1 MIGFL
6 NLWAFVL
13 LPLPALIWFFAPTL
27 PARSAVAVPGSVLAT
42 LRQLAGARDEDRA
55 GPPAGL
61 LLRFVGWAALV
72 VALAG
77 PHQERAPL
85 LSPSGRDVAIAL
97 DLSASM
103 GETDMGAAESGAGA
117 LARIDLIRGA
127 LGDFMRGRAGDRV
140 SLIGFGTEAYLIAPL
155 TFDVGAAADML
166 DEVKIGLPGRRT
178 DLGQAI
184 GLTVQMMRAEPE
196 GERLLI
202 LISDGETN
210 VGALAAKDAARLAAE
225 AGLKIIVIGFA
236 RELDA
241 GGEEQMRAIADATE
255 GRFFTAGDPALLE
268 AIYREIELI
277 APVAAPDPE
286 NAPIDN
292 WRWPPLLI
300 AFIAALTIGWREHV
314 DP

>member
-1 MIGFL
+1 
-6 NLWAFVL
+6 
-13 LPLPALIWFFAPTL
+13 
-27 PARSAVAVPGSVLAT
+27 
-42 LRQLAGARDEDRA
+42 
-55 GPPAGL
+55 
-61 LLRFVGWAALV
+61 
-72 VALAG
+72 
-77 PHQERAPL
+77 
-85 LSPSGRDVAIAL
+85 
-97 DLSASM
+97 
-103 GETDMGAAESGAGA
+103 
-117 LARIDLIRGA
+117 
-127 LGDFMRGRAGDRV
+127 MRGRAGDRV

-236 RELDA
+236 RELDT
-241 GGEEQMRAIADATE
+241 GGEEQMRAIADATQ

-268 AIYREIELI
+268 AIYREIELM

>member
-1 MIGFL
+1 MIAFL
-6 NLWAFVL
+6 NIWAFVL
-13 LPLPALIWFFAPTL
+13 LPIPALVWFIAPTL
-27 PARSAVAVPGSVLAT
+27 PARSAVAVPESVLAT
-42 LRQLAGARDEDRA
+42 LRHLSGARGDDRV
-55 GPPAGL
+55 GPPADL
-61 LLRFVGWAALV
+61 AFRIVGWTALV
-72 VALAG
+72 LALAG

-103 GETDMGAAESGAGA
+103 GETDMGGGDV
-117 LARIDLIRGA
+117 ARIDLIRGA
-127 LGDFMRGRAGDRV
+127 LGDFMRGRRGDRL
-140 SLIGFGTEAYLIAPL
+140 SLIGFGTEAYVIAPL

-166 DEVKIGLPGRRT
+166 DEVTIGLPGRRT

-184 GLTVQMMRAEPE
+184 GLTVQMMRDEPE

-225 AGLKIIVIGFA
+225 AGLKIMVIGFA
-236 RELDA
+236 RDLDA
-241 GGEEQMRAIADATE
+241 GGEDQMRAIAEATD
-255 GRFFTAGDPALLE
+255 GRFFTAGNPALLE
-268 AIYREIELI
+268 AIYREIALI
-277 APVAAPDPE
+277 APVSSPDPD

-292 WRWPPLLI
+292 WRWAPLLV
-300 AFIAALTIGWREHV
+300 AFFAALIIGWREHV